1 MIISQDQFKCVSM
14 NFLSPPSFLFYSK
27 AMYQGSHIKSLKKNP
42 TNFSSTHVHICVK
55 DATPLMYFYLHPSQ
69 SIYNVKIL
77 LMNIFFLIGT
87 SNVLFSKYNPEMP
100 FQTVLIMPDDKKF
113 LKHIKQSCL
122 KVMFESQTFMR
133 MIVIYCTPDQVLK
146 LQHFN

>member
-1 MIISQDQFKCVSM
+1 MCFHEFPQS
-14 NFLSPPSFLFYSK
+14 SFLFVLF
-27 AMYQGSHIKSLKKNP
+27 KSNVLGKPHKIFKKNP

-100 FQTVLIMPDDKKF
+100 FQLNCPD
-113 LKHIKQSCL
+113 HA
-122 KVMFESQTFMR
+122 
-133 MIVIYCTPDQVLK
+133 
-146 LQHFN
+146 